1 MTEHDERA
9 KWNEVL
15 DFWFP
20 ERLNPDFDDALHR
33 QYWMWRMRG
42 GADEAIIAR
51 YTDLTE
57 RASHGELDHWASE
70 ALGRLALI
78 LVLDQFPRSIW
89 RGSAR
94 AFSLDDKALAT
105 ALDGYENGHYDAL
118 QTPWYKTMYNLPLAH
133 CEGQDHL
140 ARIDKVVRLA
150 QDILEQAPD
159 FLRAGYEFA
168 AEQPVE
174 VRKVIVAF
182 GRHPHRNAQLGRRST
197 PEEERYLAE
206 GQFPHLRV
214 PPAT

>member
-57 RASHGELDHWASE
+57 RASRGELDHWASE

-78 LVLDQFPRSIW
+78 LILDQFPRSIW

-94 AFSLDDKALAT
+94 AFSLDADFDESGQRFQQVADKRFSKSRT
-105 ALDGYENGHYDAL
+105 AGS
-118 QTPWYKTMYNLPLAH
+118 
-133 CEGQDHL
+133 
-140 ARIDKVVRLA
+140 I
-150 QDILEQAPD
+150 
-159 FLRAGYEFA
+159 EFR
-168 AEQPVE
+168 QP
-174 VRKVIVAF
+174 
-182 GRHPHRNAQLGRRST
+182 GCC
-197 PEEERYLAE
+197 
-206 GQFPHLRV
+206 
-214 PPAT
+214 